1 MKYRLSFTTG
11 SLFLLESVKIARLYR
26 EEKDWRNIDRRILRE
41 NILQKKTVAT
51 QKRQVR
57 EIKRRLD
64 NLSPESLDY
73 LAAAEL
79 EAARFLLLL
88 AVVKTYDFIFEFI
101 DEVVRSK
108 FLLFDTIILEADY
121 ARFFEAKE
129 ALHPEL
135 SSISESSRAKIKEV
149 LFRILA
155 ESGLIASSKNWQ
167 IIPPYVPEK
176 IIELVT
182 REDAKYLKAFLLS
195 DKDIQTWKEKF
206 TDHDV

>member
-73 LAAAEL
+73 LASAEL

-167 IIPPYVPEK
+167 ITPPYISEK
-176 IIELVT
+176 IIELVI

>member
-73 LAAAEL
+73 LASAEL

-121 ARFFEAKE
+121 ARFFEAKA
-129 ALHPEL
+129 ALHPEVASL
-135 SSISESSRAKIKEV
+135 SETSRAKIKEV

-167 IIPPYVPEK
+167 ITPPYVPEK

-182 REDAKYLKAFLLS
+182 REDAKYLKAFLLP

-206 TDHDV
+206 ADHGA